1 MKKLDRIQAEI
12 ASLRRDKER
21 LALEREEEARLLTS
35 VKAEVEQGQQS
46 LATLRELSAAQAIV
60 K

>member
-1 MKKLDRIQAEI
+1 MKKLDRIHAEI
-12 ASLRRDKER
+12 ASLRQEKER

-46 LATLRELSAAQAIV
+46 LAILRELSAAQPIA